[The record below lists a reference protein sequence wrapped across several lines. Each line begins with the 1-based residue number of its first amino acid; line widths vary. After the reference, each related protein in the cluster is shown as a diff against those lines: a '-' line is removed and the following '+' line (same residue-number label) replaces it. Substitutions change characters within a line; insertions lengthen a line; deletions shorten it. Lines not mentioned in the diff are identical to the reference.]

1 MVELA
6 TPWQFALSVVA
17 PTFLTF
23 EHLFECFAGWEE
35 PEMVRIDELV
45 DVAVNPKGEP
55 IGFSWRNGA
64 YLVLSKPVRW
74 FARREWWV
82 ESARVQRGIG
92 AGVLE
97 VEMWRLVA
105 SCAEEKKQ
113 FELIHNIVE
122 DKNVWKLSRI
132 Y

>member
-1 MVELA
+1 M
-6 TPWQFALSVVA
+6 T
-17 PTFLTF
+17 
-23 EHLFECFAGWEE
+23 
-35 PEMVRIDELV
+35 RIDELV
-45 DVAVNPKGEP
+45 DVTVNPKGEP
-55 IGFSWRNGA
+55 IGFGWRGGA

-105 SCAEEKKQ
+105 ENQIARAEKNQ
-113 FELIHNIVE
+113 YELIHNVV
-122 DKNVWKLSRI
+122 DNKNVWKLSRI